1 MGLEE
6 TTIQLVQTVGV
17 NGTFVIGT
25 MFGAYQFGKK
35 FANRYME
42 QQDVMLK
49 KLEDSY
55 SKRVED
61 LQEEIKY
68 LRLKDD

>member
-25 MFGAYQFGKK
+25 MFAAYQFGKK
-35 FANRYME
+35 FANRYMS
-42 QQDVMLK
+42 QQDVMLS
-49 KLEDSY
+49 KLEESY
-55 SKRVED
+55 EHRITD

-68 LRLKDD
+68 LRNER